1 MNESILLYHG
11 TSVGWLHVSG
21 FHAPS
26 FKYGELS
33 GDDGF
38 IYLCTE
44 QYGAVSAAYKACT
57 QVKSRHNWGKP
68 SSVPYSYNDVQ
79 YEFRPYVYEISF
91 HERIR
96 TLDFY
101 KLSLNK
107 EEMHKIKLAIV
118 YFRTRKISKENR
130 LKLKLARWWEW
141 RRLSVKLDKSPGLW
155 EDVLH
160 KAFDSNRRKKL
171 CYLSYFGFDLFR
183 NIERDGDGQGYG
195 EVWGLSSRAY
205 GLAKI
210 SPPEALTL
218 Y

>member
-1 MNESILLYHG
+1 MKENILLYHG
-11 TSVGWLHVSG
+11 TSVGWLNISG
-21 FHAPS
+21 FDAPS

-33 GDDGF
+33 GEDYF

-44 QYGAVSAAYKACT
+44 KYGAVSAAYKACS
-57 QVKSRHNWGKP
+57 QVKSRHNWEKP
-68 SSVPYSYNDVQ
+68 CLTPYFYSGVQ
-79 YEFRPYVYEISF
+79 YDFRPYVYEISF
-91 HERIR
+91 PEEIR

-101 KLSLNK
+101 KFSLNK
-107 EEMHKIKLAIV
+107 EEIHKIKLAIV
-118 YFRTRKISKENR
+118 YARTRRISREKRLR
-130 LKLKLARWWEW
+130 LKVSRWWEW
-141 RRLSVKLDKSPGLW
+141 RRLSIELNRNPGIW
-155 EDVLH
+155 GDVLH
-160 KAFDSNRRKKL
+160 EAFDSNRRKKL

-205 GLAKI
+205 RLAKI